1 LPEILN
7 HGIVAPMRMLGL
19 LAISAATL
27 CAQLPVPN
35 EAGVSMGHLH
45 FVVPNPDVEKKLFM
59 DLFGADVTHAGSLEL
74 LRVPGIYIVVA
85 KATTPPTGGTNGSV
99 VNHIGF
105 EVKDYA
111 AFKAKAMAANV
122 AWQELTPNVQAFATF
137 PDDIRL
143 EIIENKDLSTPVAF
157 HHIHEQ
163 VTDQKAALAWYLKE
177 FGAKEGSRRN
187 TGVALIP
194 GGEVDFLRAQMAQ
207 APTKGRSLDHIGFE
221 VKNLKAFC
229 EKLKADGVQ
238 FDLEYREMP
247 QLGGL
252 KIAFVI
258 DPNGTR
264 IELTEGLAGK

>member
-1 LPEILN
+1 MRTLCIL
-7 HGIVAPMRMLGL
+7 A
-19 LAISAATL
+19 ASAAML
-27 CAQLPVPN
+27 FAQIPAPN
-35 EAGVSMGHLH
+35 DAGVSMGHLH
-45 FVVPNPDVEKKLFM
+45 FLVPNPEVEKKLFI
-59 DLFGADVTHAGSLEL
+59 DLFGAEVTHAGSLEL
-74 LRVPGIYIVVA
+74 LRLPGIYIVVG
-85 KATTPPTGGTNGSV
+85 KANTPPGGGTNGSV

-105 EVKDYA
+105 EVKDYGG
-111 AFKAKAMAANV
+111 FKAKAMAANV

-143 EIIENKDLSTPVAF
+143 EIMENKDLNTPVAF

-177 FGAKEGSRRN
+177 FSAKEGSRRN

-194 GGEVDFLRAQMAQ
+194 GGELDFLRAQMPQ

-229 EKLKADGVQ
+229 DRLKADGVQ
-238 FDLEYREMP
+238 FDGDYREMP

-252 KIAFVI
+252 KIAFVV